1 LFTSTSKKLS
11 VAKGFGTKL
20 FEIYLTKENQPA
32 TQINIIGKFKIYEE
46 EEVLLLP
53 SFQFIVLKKEKN
65 KITIVEVPY
74 QNQLETRMMSYSRII
89 WIDLDVNN
97 DENKKY

>member
-1 LFTSTSKKLS
+1 
-11 VAKGFGTKL
+11 
-20 FEIYLTKENQPA
+20 
-32 TQINIIGKFKIYEE
+32 
-46 EEVLLLP
+46 
-53 SFQFIVLKKEKN
+53 VLKKEKN
-65 KITIVEVPY
+65 KITLVEVPY